1 MKSYGYEEILWY
13 YRSHDTSSAVLS
25 HGTIYLVRSSNFWGC
40 GRNPMVLPFTWNL
53 FSSTFT
59 RFVYYLFTS
68 ISQKAISF
76 QIKIL
81 LQVIAYSGKPEFRII
96 RSLFES
102 LWTHAYICQKPVKIV
117 QLINKHFKTSV
128 IYDNLRTTN
137 LNCFARLS
145 KANVNK
151 SGLCTEETVN
161 NKRKMK
167 LKMRKVHNVNTS
179 KFHRRVWWN

>member
-1 MKSYGYEEILWY
+1 MKSYGYNEILWY
-13 YRSHDTSSAVLS
+13 YRSNDTSSAVLS
-25 HGTIYLVRSSNFWGC
+25 HGTIYLVRSSNFWVSGW
-40 GRNPMVLPFTWNL
+40 NPMVLPFKRNL

-59 RFVYYLFTS
+59 RFLYYLFTS
-68 ISQKAISF
+68 ILWKVTGF

-81 LQVIAYSGKPEFRII
+81 LRIITYSGKPEFRII
-96 RSLFES
+96 RGLFES
-102 LWTHAYICQKPVKIV
+102 LWTHAYICQKPVRIF
-117 QLINKHFKTSV
+117 QIINRHFKTSL

-161 NKRKMK
+161 NKRKM
-167 LKMRKVHNVNTS
+167 N
-179 KFHRRVWWN
+179 WN

>member
-1 MKSYGYEEILWY
+1 MKSYGVTIQMKPLLQYFHTVHVLFIYGHLW
-13 YRSHDTSSAVLS
+13 
-25 HGTIYLVRSSNFWGC
+25 
-40 GRNPMVLPFTWNL
+40 
-53 FSSTFT
+53 
-59 RFVYYLFTS
+59 
-68 ISQKAISF
+68 KAISF
-76 QIKIL
+76 QIKTL
-81 LQVIAYSGKPEFRII
+81 RQVITYSGKPEFGII

-117 QLINKHFKTSV
+117 QIINKHFKTSL

-161 NKRKMK
+161 NKKNEIK
-167 LKMRKVHNVNTS
+167 YEEST
-179 KFHRRVWWN
+179 